1 MVVDFTK
8 NLDKVMEYF
17 YKRGA
22 FLTSKTTDEL
32 NTMTIS
38 WGNVGYV
45 WGKPIFTVF
54 VRKSRHTHH
63 IIEQSGEFTVSIPMK
78 DNLKNAL
85 AICGSKSGR
94 DLDKFKEANIY
105 PVKGKIV
112 STPVI
117 ADCGMYFVCKVIYK
131 QDMTPEFL
139 SEDIVKTSYVDDDYH
154 TIYFGEIVSCYQGR
168 QI

>member
-1 MVVDFTK
+1 M
-8 NLDKVMEYF
+8 
-17 YKRGA
+17 
-22 FLTSKTTDEL
+22 
-32 NTMTIS
+32 
-38 WGNVGYV
+38 GNVGYV

-117 ADCGMYFVCKVIYK
+117 ADCGMYFECKVIYK
-131 QDMTPEFL
+131 QDMTPEF
-139 SEDIVKTSYVDDDYH
+139 
-154 TIYFGEIVSCYQGR
+154 
-168 QI
+168 

>member
-63 IIEQSGEFTVSIPMK
+63 IICLLYTSPSP
-78 DNLKNAL
+78 
-85 AICGSKSGR
+85 R
-94 DLDKFKEANIY
+94 D
-105 PVKGKIV
+105 
-112 STPVI
+112 
-117 ADCGMYFVCKVIYK
+117 
-131 QDMTPEFL
+131 
-139 SEDIVKTSYVDDDYH
+139 
-154 TIYFGEIVSCYQGR
+154 
-168 QI
+168 